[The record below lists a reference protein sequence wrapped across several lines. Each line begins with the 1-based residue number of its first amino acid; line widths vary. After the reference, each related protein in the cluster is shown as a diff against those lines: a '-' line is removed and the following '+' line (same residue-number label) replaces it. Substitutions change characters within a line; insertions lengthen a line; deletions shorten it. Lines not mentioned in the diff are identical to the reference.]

1 MYNVVKGSIK
11 GLITS
16 LVITIGFLHIH
27 KMYVLFFPS
36 SSGKFMC
43 AFSDMHIGK
52 SNIRKDI
59 LWQKA
64 TNEMNHIAVAYIYNE
79 GLFLS
84 FEKLPDRNLN
94 KFMNT
99 SFPKFY

>member
-11 GLITS
+11 GLITC

-52 SNIRKDI
+52 SNIRKYI

-64 TNEMNHIAVAYIYNE
+64 THEINHIAVAYIYNE
-79 GLFLS
+79 AFLS

>member
-27 KMYVLFFPS
+27 KMYVLCFPS

-52 SNIRKDI
+52 NNIRKDI
-59 LWQKA
+59 LWQTA
-64 TNEMNHIAVAYIYNE
+64 TNEINHIAVAYIYNE
-79 GLFLS
+79 GLFYPLKNCQT
-84 FEKLPDRNLN
+84 EI
-94 KFMNT
+94 
-99 SFPKFY
+99 